1 VLFAYKNSEHCT
13 LTGVYYI
20 PKLRSNMV
28 SLGELDK
35 AHCKT
40 VIDDGVLTLHD
51 PKRHLLCRVHR
62 GAGCLYVL
70 HIELSQLMSL
80 VAKGNERSSIGLARQ
95 IRTHQLRRTSRW
107 QATAQL
113 ATSL

>member
-1 VLFAYKNSEHCT
+1 MLFAYKNSEHCT

-40 VIDDGVLTLHD
+40 VIDDGVLTLRD
-51 PKRHLLCRVHR
+51 PK
-62 GAGCLYVL
+62 
-70 HIELSQLMSL
+70 
-80 VAKGNERSSIGLARQ
+80 
-95 IRTHQLRRTSRW
+95 
-107 QATAQL
+107 
-113 ATSL
+113 